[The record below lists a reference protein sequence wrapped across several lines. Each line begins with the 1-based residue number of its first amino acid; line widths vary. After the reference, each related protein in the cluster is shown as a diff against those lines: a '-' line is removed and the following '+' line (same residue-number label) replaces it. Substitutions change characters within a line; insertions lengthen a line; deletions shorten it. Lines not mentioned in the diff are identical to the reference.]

1 MATLMNAEDCSFEG
15 RPVRISDSA
24 MIHLRYEGFDIY
36 KLCDML
42 ATPVDCPKRKG
53 TGKPFRK
60 TSRRICSRRNK
71 RTYNIILDPYTSD
84 GVEYWSVSHLE
95 PI

>member
-1 MATLMNAEDCSFEG
+1 MPILMDAEDCSFEG
-15 RPVRISDSA
+15 KPVRISESA
-24 MIHLRYEGFDIY
+24 ITHLRYEGFDVY
-36 KLCDML
+36 TLCDML

-60 TSRRICSRRNK
+60 TSRRVCSRRNGH
-71 RTYNIILDPYTSD
+71 TYNIILDPYPPND
-84 GVEYWSVSHLE
+84 MEYWSVSHLE